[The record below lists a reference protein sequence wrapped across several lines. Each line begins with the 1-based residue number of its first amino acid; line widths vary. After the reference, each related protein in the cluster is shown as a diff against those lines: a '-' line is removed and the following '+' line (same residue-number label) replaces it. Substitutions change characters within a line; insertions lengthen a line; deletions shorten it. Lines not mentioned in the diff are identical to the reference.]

1 LTFALGLDTLY
12 IERCEMQAQ
21 SGKEKRKVHRSPSY
35 PAFDLKAAIEKTKLV
50 YDSEKRSATTPDVI
64 ASHFGYSQANGP
76 GGRAV
81 SALRQFGL
89 IEESSGKYRVSDTGY
104 TLVHYDV
111 DSAEWKAAASKAAR
125 NPVLFKELLEAYPNG
140 LPSDATLKNEL
151 LRREFNP
158 GVVAEVISVFRDT
171 LALASGGDVA
181 YNETVQEEPV
191 QTHASAKPT
200 FQPTGG
206 GSRKPNQL
214 ATQVLAISIPRQ
226 LSVDIAVKGDELK
239 REDLAKIKSQFNRW
253 IEGLE
258 EAFEE

>member
-1 LTFALGLDTLY
+1 LPIQPD
-12 IERCEMQAQ
+12 
-21 SGKEKRKVHRSPSY
+21 KDKRKVHRSPSY
-35 PAFDLKAAIEKTKLV
+35 PVFDLKTAIEKTKLV
-50 YDSEKRSATTPDVI
+50 YDGEKRSATTPEVI
-64 ASHFGYSQANGP
+64 ASHLGYSQANGP

-89 IEESSGKYRVSDTGY
+89 IEETSGKYRVSDTGY
-104 TLVHYDV
+104 TLVHYDKE
-111 DSAEWKAAASKAAR
+111 SNEWKAAASRAAKS
-125 NPVLFKELLEAYPNG
+125 PTLFKELLDAYPDG

-151 LRREFNP
+151 LGREFNP
-158 GVVAEVISVFRDT
+158 SVVSDVISLFKDS

-181 YNETVQEEPV
+181 YNETVQDESI
-191 QTHASAKPT
+191 QTQTATKPA
-200 FQPTGG
+200 FQSPGG
-206 GSRKPNQL
+206 TARKPNQL

-239 REDLAKIKSQFNRW
+239 KDDLAKIKSQFNRW

>member
-1 LTFALGLDTLY
+1 
-12 IERCEMQAQ
+12 MQAQ
-21 SGKEKRKVHRSPSY
+21 PEKDKRKVHRSPSY
-35 PAFDLKAAIEKTKLV
+35 PVFDLKTAIEKTKTI
-50 YDSEKRSATTPDVI
+50 YDSEKRSATTPEVI
-64 ASHFGYSQANGP
+64 ASHMGYSQANGP

-89 IEESSGKYRVSDTGY
+89 IEETNGKYRISDTGY
-104 TLVHYDV
+104 TLVHYDKE
-111 DSAEWKAAASKAAR
+111 STEWKAAVSRAAKH
-125 NPVLFKELLEAYPNG
+125 PALFKELLGGYPEG

-158 GVVAEVISVFRDT
+158 AVVNDVISIFRGSLS
-171 LALASGGDVA
+171 LADGADVA
-181 YNETVQEEPV
+181 YNEEMEQDQVSEHKVYTPSRGAVANIAP
-191 QTHASAKPT
+191 AS
-200 FQPTGG
+200 
-206 GSRKPNQL
+206 GSRKANQL
-214 ATQVLAISIPRQ
+214 ATQVLAISIPRN

>member
-1 LTFALGLDTLY
+1 
-12 IERCEMQAQ
+12 MPAQ
-21 SGKEKRKVHRSPSY
+21 PEKDKRKVHRSPSY
-35 PAFDLKAAIEKTKLV
+35 PVFDLKTAIEKTKSV
-50 YDSEKRSATTPDVI
+50 YDSEKRSATTADVI
-64 ASHFGYSQANGP
+64 ASHMGYSQANGP

-89 IEESSGKYRVSDTGY
+89 IEENAGKYRISDTGF
-104 TLVHYDV
+104 TLVHYDK
-111 DSAEWKAAASKAAR
+111 DSTEWKAAATRAAKH
-125 NPVLFKELLEAYPNG
+125 PALFKELLDEYPAG

-151 LRREFNP
+151 LSREFNP
-158 GVVAEVISVFRDT
+158 AVVADVISAFKDS
-171 LALASGGDVA
+171 LALANGDDVA
-181 YNETVQEEPV
+181 YNESVQDESV
-191 QTHASAKPT
+191 QPAQSQSKGAAFLPSGSGTKKPA
-200 FQPTGG
+200 
-206 GSRKPNQL
+206 QL